1 MLVLLAGDL
10 ALFLFG
16 PELMTGGLKDLLSF
30 RVVTDMIEHFRQIAH
45 FARRIAVITKEW

>member
-30 RVVTDMIEHFRQIAH
+30 RVVTDMIEHFR
-45 FARRIAVITKEW
+45 RIAVITKEW